1 MNPLIEAFKEC
12 CLQAGEICGFTQ
24 GKLIRKLGLND
35 FLENSVTDD
44 DDASTIAVKAF
55 NFFCAGAT
63 PHEDQ
68 FKFAVLAVGIFLSE
82 RAKQKDLPKQ
92 ALRDLVAILGEGIDE
107 GKIRRWIESNF

>member
-24 GKLIRKLGLND
+24 GKLIRKFGLDD
-35 FLENSVTDD
+35 FLANSLTDD
-44 DDASTIAVKAF
+44 DDASTIGVKTF
-55 NFFCAGAT
+55 DFFCADAT

-82 RAKQKDLPKQ
+82 RANQKDLPKQ
-92 ALRDLVAILGEGIDE
+92 ALRDLVAILGQGINED
-107 GKIRRWIESNF
+107 KIRRWIASNF